1 MQKIQEHI
9 PELASMKNYPSDLFY
24 SGNLELLKSKK
35 VSVVG
40 SRRPS
45 SYSKT
50 QTHNLCSELSK
61 RGVCVVS
68 GGAMGIDAISHKSA
82 GASNTIAVFVIS
94 NNKLYSTTTSC
105 TMLSGTVT

>member
-9 PELASMKNYPSDLFY
+9 AELASMKNYPAELFY
-24 SGNLELLKSKK
+24 SGNTELLKSKK

-40 SRRPS
+40 SRKPS

-50 QTHNLCSELSK
+50 QTHRFCNELSK
-61 RGVCVVS
+61 RGVCIVS
-68 GGAMGIDAISHKSA
+68 GGAMGIDAISHKAA
-82 GASNTIAVFVIS
+82 GSSNTIAVFVIY

-105 TMLSGTVT
+105 TEQKGVVL